1 MTKHNKGKIYQI
13 EPIQE
18 HDENDKYIGSTTK
31 TYLSERMAQHR
42 YGYNKYKSNN
52 LQRSTLYDIFDKYGI
67 EYCKII
73 LKEEYR
79 CNTKDELLSRE
90 SYYVRNELCINKRV
104 EDRTTEE
111 TKEHKKEH
119 DKEYYEKNKESI
131 LKRQATPV
139 VCECGC
145 TVNHGKMARHKK
157 TKKHIDLMNTISQ

>member
-1 MTKHNKGKIYQI
+1 MTKYNKGKIYQI

-67 EYCKII
+67 ENCKII
-73 LKEEYR
+73 LKEEYS

-90 SYYVRNELCINKRV
+90 SYYVRNELCINKRI

-111 TKEHKKEH
+111 KRIRNNVLKKKTYYRHKEEYLTKQKEK
-119 DKEYYEKNKESI
+119 D
-131 LKRQATPV
+131 